1 MIRKKIP
8 LILIVDDSD
17 ITRASLTRLFDEYNC
32 KTESCEDGING
43 IQKALSHKPDII
55 ILDILMPNLD
65 GIKTLQIKKVID
77 DLKNIPVI
85 VLSGNVNKSNMIA
98 AMENGADKVIIKPF
112 DIDDLINSVNDL
124 LGYKLVSKTS
134 ADVQSI
140 DFHNEVVNDLQK
152 IFIQSFPA
160 QKKIIVDSVS
170 TRDKNKLRV
179 IFHQIKGV
187 GKTVG
192 LPKVSDVCRN
202 LEFNLAS
209 DKVDWNFVINQCE
222 KLFSLVP
229 AAHFEFNVEK
239 NKCL

>member
-1 MIRKKIP
+1 MFRSRTP

-17 ITRASLTRLFDEYNC
+17 LTRMSLTRLFDEYNC
-32 KTESCEDGING
+32 KTESCEDGLFG
-43 IQKALSHKPDII
+43 IQKAISHKPDII

-77 DLKNIPVI
+77 ELKNIPVI
-85 VLSGNVNKSNMIA
+85 ILSGNVNKSNMLA

-112 DIDDLINSVNDL
+112 NIDDLISAVNEL
-124 LGYKLVSKTS
+124 LGYDLERKINP
-134 ADVQSI
+134 DVQSI
-140 DFHNEVVNDLQK
+140 DFHDDVVNDLQK
-152 IFIQSFPA
+152 IFIESFPS

-170 TRDKNKLRV
+170 LRDRNKLRV

-192 LPKVSDVCRN
+192 LPQVTDICRN

-209 DKVDWNFVINQCE
+209 DRVDWNFIINQCE

-229 AAHFEFNVEK
+229 KTQFELNVEK
-239 NKCL
+239 

>member
-1 MIRKKIP
+1 MFRSRTP

-17 ITRASLTRLFDEYNC
+17 LTRMSLTRLFDEYNC
-32 KTESCEDGING
+32 KTESCEDGLFG
-43 IQKALSHKPDII
+43 IQKAISHKPDII

-77 DLKNIPVI
+77 ELKNIPVI
-85 VLSGNVNKSNMIA
+85 ILSGNVNKSNMLA

-112 DIDDLINSVNDL
+112 NIDDLISAVNEL
-124 LGYKLVSKTS
+124 LGFDLERKINP
-134 ADVQSI
+134 DVQSI
-140 DFHNEVVNDLQK
+140 NFHDDVVNDLQK
-152 IFIQSFPA
+152 IFIESFPS

-170 TRDKNKLRV
+170 LRDRNKLRV

-192 LPKVSDVCRN
+192 LPQVTDICRN

-209 DKVDWNFVINQCE
+209 DRVDWNFIINQCE

-229 AAHFEFNVEK
+229 KTQFELNVEK
-239 NKCL
+239 

>member
-1 MIRKKIP
+1 MFRSRTP

-17 ITRASLTRLFDEYNC
+17 LTRMSLTRLFDEYNC
-32 KTESCEDGING
+32 KTESCEDGLFG
-43 IQKALSHKPDII
+43 IQKAISHKPDII

-77 DLKNIPVI
+77 ELKNIPVI
-85 VLSGNVNKSNMIA
+85 ILSGNVNKSNMLA

-112 DIDDLINSVNDL
+112 NIDDLISAVNEL
-124 LGYKLVSKTS
+124 LGYDLERKINP
-134 ADVQSI
+134 DVQSI
-140 DFHNEVVNDLQK
+140 NFHDDVVNDLQK
-152 IFIQSFPA
+152 IFIESFPS

-170 TRDKNKLRV
+170 LRDRNKLRV

-192 LPKVSDVCRN
+192 LPQVTDICRN

-209 DKVDWNFVINQCE
+209 DRVDWNFIINQCE
-222 KLFSLVP
+222 KLFSLIP
-229 AAHFEFNVEK
+229 KTQFELNVEK
-239 NKCL
+239 